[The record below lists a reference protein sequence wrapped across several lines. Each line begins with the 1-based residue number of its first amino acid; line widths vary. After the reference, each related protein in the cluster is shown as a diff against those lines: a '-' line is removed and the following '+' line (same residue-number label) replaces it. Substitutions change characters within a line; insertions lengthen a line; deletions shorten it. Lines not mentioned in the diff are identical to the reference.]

1 MRSAVAA
8 TGADTPAKN
17 IYQPR
22 KGTTAPLGN
31 VLGFQA
37 VRFRVS
43 VNFAD
48 TRNLADLAQDFRV
61 VLTDAA
67 GAYHRR
73 SLRLST
79 AVSGISITT
88 SGGKPLFLTC
98 SFHPRSILAE
108 NLNTKN
114 RTSQE
119 EGLAPAVRRL
129 NLRADRF
136 FRIQSRLRGGE
147 ARDGDAKGRTAHVIE
162 ANLVTKRDGLRIAA
176 MLAADAEIGR
186 ASCRERV

>member
-37 VRFRVS
+37 GRFRVS

-98 SFHPRSILAE
+98 LFFSPSLPPG
-108 NLNTKN
+108 NLK
-114 RTSQE
+114 
-119 EGLAPAVRRL
+119 
-129 NLRADRF
+129 
-136 FRIQSRLRGGE
+136 
-147 ARDGDAKGRTAHVIE
+147 
-162 ANLVTKRDGLRIAA
+162 
-176 MLAADAEIGR
+176 
-186 ASCRERV
+186 